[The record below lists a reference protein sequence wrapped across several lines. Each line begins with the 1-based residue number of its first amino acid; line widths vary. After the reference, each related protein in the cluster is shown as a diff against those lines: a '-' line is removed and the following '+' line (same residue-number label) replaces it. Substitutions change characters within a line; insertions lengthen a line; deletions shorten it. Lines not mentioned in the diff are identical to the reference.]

1 MKNLMTKTSIALG
14 LALNLTACDFYDM
27 ASVFSS
33 EKIEEAKAAM
43 NAQGGGGEEPKDGI
57 DDSLMDNEEAMM
69 GTALLS
75 LDEASISSPVVTP
88 IEPPYHPH
96 P

>member
-14 LALNLTACDFYDM
+14 LALNLTACY
-27 ASVFSS
+27 
-33 EKIEEAKAAM
+33 EEEQPNLM
-43 NAQGGGGEEPKDGI
+43 GI
-57 DDSLMDNEEAMM
+57 DNSSMDQEEAMV

-75 LDEASISSPVVTP
+75 VDEAPVVTP
-88 IEPPYHPH
+88 IEPPSYPH